1 MNKQPSITITDP
13 RNLCDRLESAVMNK
27 APHNGKTGILRT
39 EIGQTA
45 QDWLIKW
52 VGDVIE
58 KAANRCSGR
67 VREICREVNI
77 GVASLGPSV
86 IVFDSDASSV
96 AAEFGGY
103 KISRPFAVTLEKLA
117 DACWY
122 ESASDLMVD
131 LLETYL
137 NFLDEDPH
145 QFPPLPGIRFADLLE
160 ARAAS
165 SQGAQ
170 TER

>member
-1 MNKQPSITITDP
+1 MNKQPSITITEP
-13 RNLCDRLESAVMNK
+13 RDLCHRLEWAVMNN

-52 VGDVIE
+52 VGDAIE
-58 KAANRCSGR
+58 KAANKCGGR
-67 VREICREVNI
+67 VGEICSEGI
-77 GVASLGPSV
+77 IEGASLGPCV

-103 KISRPFAVTLEKLA
+103 KISRSFAVTLEKLA
-117 DACWY
+117 DACRY
-122 ESASDLMVD
+122 EPASDLMVD

-137 NFLDEDPH
+137 NFLDEAPPK
-145 QFPPLPGIRFADLLE
+145 FPLPSIRFAERLE